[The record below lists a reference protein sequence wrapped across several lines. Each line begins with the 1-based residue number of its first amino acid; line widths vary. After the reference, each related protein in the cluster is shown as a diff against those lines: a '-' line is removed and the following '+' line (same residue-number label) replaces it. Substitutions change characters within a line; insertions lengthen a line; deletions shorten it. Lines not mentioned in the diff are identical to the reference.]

1 MMLIDLNDETMWQ
14 TENGGAEYF
23 TEVPFSHPG
32 LPPGDLT
39 VQINCEEAA
48 FSPSARAYAQH
59 CLDNLHGRIDDM
71 IARLLAR
78 IGHNNRSVF
87 SIERG
92 AKSLVLFA
100 GDTRTSILGVLHAD
114 TRASVCAEW
123 DGDEIIRI
131 WGQDEGST
139 EPAWQVSEGLRGQ
152 PKHRE
157 APSSEQPQAGRNGMP
172 EMKPEKKGY
181 VPDQTE
187 LKKLN
192 KEIADLQKRGRHD
205 RAIPLAQKALQIVER
220 SPEPDKS
227 GLALCLNNL
236 ASLHYAQGQFIQAE
250 PYYRRSLALIEE
262 TRGPDHIL
270 VSALQNN
277 LAGLYFDMAQ
287 YALAEPLYKRSLEIR
302 EKNLSPFHPDVL
314 QSLDCLAAVYRQ
326 TGRIPD
332 AMAMEQRAAAL
343 RAIKR

>member
-1 MMLIDLNDETMWQ
+1 MMLIDLNDETMWETDDEGVSFFAQ
-14 TENGGAEYF
+14 
-23 TEVPFSHPG
+23 VPFRYPS
-32 LPPGDLT
+32 LPKGDLLT
-39 VQINCEEAA
+39 IAMVCKEAD
-48 FSPSARAYAQH
+48 FGPQDRQHAQH
-59 CLDNLHGRIDDM
+59 CLDSLSRRVDDM
-71 IARLLAR
+71 IARMLAY
-78 IGHNNRSVF
+78 IGRGDSAQFAV
-87 SIERG
+87 ERG
-92 AKSLVLFA
+92 CATLLLYA
-100 GDTRTSILGVLHAD
+100 GDHTYSNLALYQAD
-114 TRASVCAEW
+114 SRSTICADW

-131 WGQDEGST
+131 WGEDEGSP
-139 EPAWQVSEGLRGQ
+139 EPVWQVSEGLRGQ

-220 SPEPDKS
+220 SPEPDKN

-287 YALAEPLYKRSLEIR
+287 YALAEPLYKRSLEVSVR
-302 EKNLSPFHPDVL
+302 RTPSTNF
-314 QSLDCLAAVYRQ
+314 
-326 TGRIPD
+326 
-332 AMAMEQRAAAL
+332 AMAAASCSVKGITGHGTGNEGRCSRGA
-343 RAIKR
+343 A